1 MGKGS
6 SKGHTP
12 REAKDNLKSTQM
24 LSVIDAISEGPI
36 EGPVD
41 GLKSVLLNSTPVLDS
56 EGNTNISGVT
66 VVFLAGEQEQ
76 TPPEGFESSG
86 SETVLGTEVKYDT
99 PITRTITSA
108 NIDRLR
114 FTFGVQALV
123 ETTSKG
129 DRNPSEV
136 RLLVQIQRNGGW
148 VTEKDITIK
157 GKTTS
162 QYLASVVVGNLPPRP
177 FNIRMRRM
185 TPDSTTDQL
194 QNKTLWSSYTEII
207 DVKQCYPNTALV
219 GVQVDS
225 EQFGSQQVS
234 RNYHLRGRILQVPS
248 NYNPQTRQYSG
259 IWDGTLKPAYS
270 NNMAWCLWD
279 MLTHP
284 RYGMGKRLGAADVDK
299 WALYVIGQYCDQSV
313 PDGFGGTEPRITCN
327 AYLTTQRKA
336 WDVLSDFCSAMRC
349 MPVWNGQTLTF
360 VQDRPSDKV
369 WTYNRSNVVMPDDGA
384 PFRYSF
390 SALKDRHN
398 AVEVNWIDPDNGWE
412 TATELV
418 EDTQAIDTILDEHA
432 TMQSLGKDTGTR
444 VQANAV
450 YDLGRSDQN
459 GSITYSSKAIS
470 ENMVINNGRANVWAG
485 TMVNVSVRGNDGI
498 LEVMKPQIN
507 YAPAMLVGKV
517 VVSEGASFRTHGAV
531 DTSKADVSL
540 ENSAWT
546 IIADITT
553 TNQNTRLNLANLAM
567 SGANV
572 IMMAEPV
579 TRSSVTASAENFTTL
594 TTNTLSGNGNF
605 YMRTDMANHQS
616 DQLNVTGQATGD
628 FKIFVTD
635 TGASPAAGD
644 SLTLVTTGGGDAAFT
659 LGNAGGV
666 VDIGTYEYT
675 LLDNGNHSWSLAE
688 NRAQITPSTTDVL
701 NMAAAQPLVFDAE
714 LYTVRERLGS
724 VKGVS
729 YDTAMWSSAINTR
742 NNVTTD
748 AGAGFE
754 QTLTGLTLGI
764 DSRFSRE
771 ESSTIRGLF
780 FGYSHSDI
788 GFDRGGKGNIDSYT
802 LGAYAGWEHQ
812 NGAYVDGVVK
822 VDRFANTIHGKM
834 SNGATAFGDY
844 NSNGAGAHVES
855 GFRWVDGLWSVRPYL
870 AFTGFT
876 TDGQDYTLSNGMSAD
891 VGNTRILR
899 AEAGTAV
906 SYHMDLQN
914 GTTLEPWLK
923 AAVRQEYADSNQVK
937 VNDDGKFNN
946 DVAGTSGVYQAGI
959 RSSFT
964 PTLSGHLS
972 VSYGNGAGVESPWNT
987 QAGVVW
993 SF

>member
-1 MGKGS
+1 M
-6 SKGHTP
+6 
-12 REAKDNLKSTQM
+12 AST
-24 LSVIDAISEGPI
+24 VEYG
-36 EGPVD
+36 ETVD
-41 GLKSVLLNSTPVLDS
+41 GVVL
-56 EGNTNISGVT
+56 
-66 VVFLAGEQEQ
+66 
-76 TPPEGFESSG
+76 
-86 SETVLGTEVKYDT
+86 
-99 PITRTITSA
+99 
-108 NIDRLR
+108 
-114 FTFGVQALV
+114 
-123 ETTSKG
+123 
-129 DRNPSEV
+129 
-136 RLLVQIQRNGGW
+136 
-148 VTEKDITIK
+148 EKDIQLVYGTANNTKINPGGEQHIKEFGVSSNTEIKGGYQYIEMNGTAEYSVLNDGYQIVQMGGAANQTTLNNGVLQVYGAANDPTIK
-157 GKTTS
+157 GGRLIVEKDGITVLAAIEKGGLLEVKEGGLAIAVEQKAGGAIKASTRVMEAFGTNRLGQFEIKNGIANNMLLENGGSLRVEENDFAYNTT
-162 QYLASVVVGNLPPRP
+162 
-177 FNIRMRRM
+177 
-185 TPDSTTDQL
+185 
-194 QNKTLWSSYTEII
+194 
-207 DVKQCYPNTALV
+207 
-219 GVQVDS
+219 VDS
-225 EQFGSQQVS
+225 GGLLEVMDGGTVTGVDKKAGGKLIVSTNALEVSGTNSKGQFSIKDGVS
-234 RNYHLRGRILQVPS
+234 KNYELDDG
-248 NYNPQTRQYSG
+248 SG
-259 IWDGTLKPAYS
+259 I
-270 NNMAWCLWD
+270 
-279 MLTHP
+279 
-284 RYGMGKRLGAADVDK
+284 
-299 WALYVIGQYCDQSV
+299 I
-313 PDGFGGTEPRITCN
+313 
-327 AYLTTQRKA
+327 
-336 WDVLSDFCSAMRC
+336 
-349 MPVWNGQTLTF
+349 
-360 VQDRPSDKV
+360 
-369 WTYNRSNVVMPDDGA
+369 VM
-384 PFRYSF
+384 
-390 SALKDRHN
+390 
-398 AVEVNWIDPDNGWE
+398 
-412 TATELV
+412 

-432 TMQSLGKDTGTR
+432 TMQSLGKDTGTK

-540 ENSAWT
+540 ENSVWT

-553 TNQNTRLNLANLAM
+553 TNQNTLLNLANLAM
-567 SGANV
+567 SDANV
-572 IMMAEPV
+572 IMMDEPV
-579 TRSSVTASAENFTTL
+579 TRSSVTASAENFITL

-714 LYTVRERLGS
+714 LDTVRERLGS
-724 VKGVS
+724 VKGVN

-771 ESSTIRGLF
+771 ETSTIRGLF

-788 GFDRGGKGNIDSYT
+788 GFDRGGKGNVDSYT
-802 LGAYAGWEHQ
+802 LGPYAGWEHQ

-822 VDRFANTIHGKM
+822 VDRFANTIHCKM

-876 TDGQDYTLSNGMSAD
+876 TDGQDYTLSNGMRAD

-914 GTTLEPWLK
+914 GTTLEP
-923 AAVRQEYADSNQVK
+923 
-937 VNDDGKFNN
+937 
-946 DVAGTSGVYQAGI
+946 
-959 RSSFT
+959 
-964 PTLSGHLS
+964 
-972 VSYGNGAGVESPWNT
+972 
-987 QAGVVW
+987 
-993 SF
+993 

>member
-1 MGKGS
+1 M
-6 SKGHTP
+6 
-12 REAKDNLKSTQM
+12 AST
-24 LSVIDAISEGPI
+24 VEYG
-36 EGPVD
+36 ETVD
-41 GLKSVLLNSTPVLDS
+41 GVVLEKDIQLVYGTANNTKINPGGEQHIKEFGVSNNTEINGGYQYIEMNGAAEYSVLNDGYQIVQMGGAANQTTLNNGVLQVYGAANDTTIKGGRLIVEKDGGAVFVAIEKGGLLEVK
-56 EGNTNISGVT
+56 EGG
-66 VVFLAGEQEQ
+66 LAIAVDQKAGGAIKTTTRAME
-76 TPPEGFESSG
+76 
-86 SETVLGTEVKYDT
+86 VLGTNRLGQFDIKNGIANNMLLENGGSLRVEENDFAYNTTVDSGGLLEVMDGGT
-99 PITRTITSA
+99 VT
-108 NIDRLR
+108 
-114 FTFGVQALV
+114 GVDKKAGGKLIVSTNALEV
-123 ETTSKG
+123 SGPNSKG
-129 DRNPSEV
+129 QFS
-136 RLLVQIQRNGGW
+136 I
-148 VTEKDITIK
+148 KD
-157 GKTTS
+157 
-162 QYLASVVVGNLPPRP
+162 
-177 FNIRMRRM
+177 
-185 TPDSTTDQL
+185 
-194 QNKTLWSSYTEII
+194 
-207 DVKQCYPNTALV
+207 
-219 GVQVDS
+219 GVS
-225 EQFGSQQVS
+225 K
-234 RNYHLRGRILQVPS
+234 NYEL
-248 NYNPQTRQYSG
+248 
-259 IWDGTLKPAYS
+259 
-270 NNMAWCLWD
+270 
-279 MLTHP
+279 
-284 RYGMGKRLGAADVDK
+284 
-299 WALYVIGQYCDQSV
+299 
-313 PDGFGGTEPRITCN
+313 
-327 AYLTTQRKA
+327 
-336 WDVLSDFCSAMRC
+336 
-349 MPVWNGQTLTF
+349 
-360 VQDRPSDKV
+360 
-369 WTYNRSNVVMPDDGA
+369 DDG
-384 PFRYSF
+384 SG
-390 SALKDRHN
+390 LI
-398 AVEVNWIDPDNGWE
+398 VM
-412 TATELV
+412 

-432 TMQSLGKDTGTR
+432 TMQSLGKDTGTK

-540 ENSAWT
+540 ENSVWT

-553 TNQNTRLNLANLAM
+553 TNQNTLLNLANLAM
-567 SGANV
+567 SDANV
-572 IMMAEPV
+572 IMMDEPV
-579 TRSSVTASAENFTTL
+579 TRSSVTASAENFITL

-675 LLDNGNHSWSLAE
+675 LLDNDNHSWSLAE

-714 LYTVRERLGS
+714 LDTVRERLGS
-724 VKGVS
+724 VKGVN

-771 ESSTIRGLF
+771 ETSTIRGLF

-788 GFDRGGKGNIDSYT
+788 GFDRGGKGNVDSYT
-802 LGAYAGWEHQ
+802 LGVYAGWEHQ

-822 VDRFANTIHGKM
+822 VDRFANTIHCKM

-876 TDGQDYTLSNGMSAD
+876 TDGQDYTLSNGMRAD

-914 GTTLEPWLK
+914 GTTLEP
-923 AAVRQEYADSNQVK
+923 
-937 VNDDGKFNN
+937 
-946 DVAGTSGVYQAGI
+946 
-959 RSSFT
+959 
-964 PTLSGHLS
+964 
-972 VSYGNGAGVESPWNT
+972 
-987 QAGVVW
+987 
-993 SF
+993 

>member
-1 MGKGS
+1 MHQSGS
-6 SKGHTP
+6 VFLCRS
-12 REAKDNLKSTQM
+12 
-24 LSVIDAISEGPI
+24 AISVLVATALYSPVTLASTVEYGAT
-36 EGPVD
+36 VD
-41 GLKSVLLNSTPVLDS
+41 GVVLEKDIQLVYGTAN
-56 EGNTNISGVT
+56 NTKIT
-66 VVFLAGEQEQ
+66 
-76 TPPEGFESSG
+76 SG
-86 SETVLGTEVKYDT
+86 SEQHIKKYGVSNNTEIKGGIQYIESDGAANYSILNDGYQIVQMGGAANQTTINNGVLQVYGA
-99 PITRTITSA
+99 A
-108 NIDRLR
+108 N
-114 FTFGVQALV
+114 
-123 ETTSKG
+123 ES
-129 DRNPSEV
+129 
-136 RLLVQIQRNGGW
+136 
-148 VTEKDITIK
+148 TIK
-157 GKTTS
+157 GGSLTVEKDGIAVFVAIEKGGVLEVKDGGYALAVNQKAGSAIKTTTR
-162 QYLASVVVGNLPPRP
+162 VVEVEGVNRLSEFSIKDGVANNVLLENGGSLRVEEND
-177 FNIRMRRM
+177 FAYN
-185 TPDSTTDQL
+185 TT
-194 QNKTLWSSYTEII
+194 
-207 DVKQCYPNTALV
+207 
-219 GVQVDS
+219 VDS
-225 EQFGSQQVS
+225 GGLLEVM
-234 RNYHLRGRILQVPS
+234 
-248 NYNPQTRQYSG
+248 
-259 IWDGTLKPAYS
+259 DGGTAI
-270 NNMAWCLWD
+270 
-279 MLTHP
+279 
-284 RYGMGKRLGAADVDK
+284 GVDK
-299 WALYVIGQYCDQSV
+299 KAGGKLTVSTNALEVSGTNSKGQFSIK
-313 PDGFGGTEPRITCN
+313 DGVTKNFE
-327 AYLTTQRKA
+327 L
-336 WDVLSDFCSAMRC
+336 
-349 MPVWNGQTLTF
+349 
-360 VQDRPSDKV
+360 
-369 WTYNRSNVVMPDDGA
+369 DDG
-384 PFRYSF
+384 SG
-390 SALKDRHN
+390 LI
-398 AVEVNWIDPDNGWE
+398 VM
-412 TATELV
+412 
-418 EDTQAIDTILDEHA
+418 EDTHAIDTILDENA
-432 TMQSLGKDTGTR
+432 SMQSLGWDTGTK
-444 VQANAV
+444 VQAHAV
-450 YDLGRSDQN
+450 YDLGRSEQN
-459 GSITYSSKAIS
+459 GQVMYSSKATS
-470 ENMVINNGRANVWAG
+470 ENMVISNGRANVWTG
-485 TMVNVSVRGNDGI
+485 TMHNVSVRGNDGI
-498 LEVMKPQIN
+498 LEVMKPQIQIN
-507 YAPAMLVGKV
+507 IEPAKLVGSV
-517 VVSEGASFRTHGAV
+517 LVSEGATLITHGSV
-531 DTSKADVSL
+531 DTSKANVSL
-540 ENSAWT
+540 EDSFWAMT
-546 IIADITT
+546 ADI
-553 TNQNTRLNLANLAM
+553 NMPSQNTSLNLANLTM
-567 SGANV
+567 SGASV

-579 TRSSVTASAENFTTL
+579 TRSTATASAENFTSL

-714 LYTVRERLGS
+714 LDTVRERLGS
-724 VKGVS
+724 VKGVN

-748 AGAGFE
+748 AGASFE

-844 NSNGAGAHVES
+844 NSNGAGAHVEG
-855 GFRWVDGLWSVRPYL
+855 GFRWAEGLWSVRPYL
-870 AFTGFT
+870 SFTGFT
-876 TDGQDYTLSNGMSAD
+876 TDGQDYTLSNGMRAD

-923 AAVRQEYADSNQVK
+923 AAVRQEYADSNPVK

-993 SF
+993 TF

>member
-1 MGKGS
+1 MATALYS
-6 SKGHTP
+6 P
-12 REAKDNLKSTQM
+12 IALAST
-24 LSVIDAISEGPI
+24 VEYG
-36 EGPVD
+36 ETVD
-41 GLKSVLLNSTPVLDS
+41 GVVL
-56 EGNTNISGVT
+56 
-66 VVFLAGEQEQ
+66 
-76 TPPEGFESSG
+76 
-86 SETVLGTEVKYDT
+86 
-99 PITRTITSA
+99 
-108 NIDRLR
+108 
-114 FTFGVQALV
+114 
-123 ETTSKG
+123 
-129 DRNPSEV
+129 
-136 RLLVQIQRNGGW
+136 
-148 VTEKDITIK
+148 EKDIQLVYGTANNTKINPGGEQHIKEFGVSSNTEINGGYQYIEMNGTAEYSVLNDGYQIVQMGGAANQTTLNNGVLQVYGAANDPTIK
-157 GKTTS
+157 GGRLIVEKDGITVLAAIEKGGLLEVKEGGLAIAVDQKAGGAIKASTRVMEVFGTNRLGQFEIKNGIANNMLLENGGSLRVEENDFAYNTT
-162 QYLASVVVGNLPPRP
+162 
-177 FNIRMRRM
+177 
-185 TPDSTTDQL
+185 
-194 QNKTLWSSYTEII
+194 
-207 DVKQCYPNTALV
+207 
-219 GVQVDS
+219 VDS
-225 EQFGSQQVS
+225 GGLLEVM
-234 RNYHLRGRILQVPS
+234 
-248 NYNPQTRQYSG
+248 
-259 IWDGTLKPAYS
+259 DGGTA
-270 NNMAWCLWD
+270 
-279 MLTHP
+279 T
-284 RYGMGKRLGAADVDK
+284 GVDK
-299 WALYVIGQYCDQSV
+299 KAGGKLIVSTNALEVSGTNSKGQFSIK
-313 PDGFGGTEPRITCN
+313 DGVSKNYE
-327 AYLTTQRKA
+327 L
-336 WDVLSDFCSAMRC
+336 
-349 MPVWNGQTLTF
+349 
-360 VQDRPSDKV
+360 
-369 WTYNRSNVVMPDDGA
+369 DDG
-384 PFRYSF
+384 SG
-390 SALKDRHN
+390 LI
-398 AVEVNWIDPDNGWE
+398 VM
-412 TATELV
+412 

-432 TMQSLGKDTGTR
+432 TMQSLGKDTGTK

-540 ENSAWT
+540 ENSVWT

-553 TNQNTRLNLANLAM
+553 TNQNTLLNLANLAM
-567 SGANV
+567 SDANV
-572 IMMAEPV
+572 IMMDEPV
-579 TRSSVTASAENFTTL
+579 TRSSVTASAENFITL

-714 LYTVRERLGS
+714 LDTVRERLGS
-724 VKGVS
+724 VKGVN

-771 ESSTIRGLF
+771 ETSTIRGLF

-788 GFDRGGKGNIDSYT
+788 GFDRGGKGNVDSYT
-802 LGAYAGWEHQ
+802 LGAYADWEHQ

-822 VDRFANTIHGKM
+822 VDRFANTIHCKM

-876 TDGQDYTLSNGMSAD
+876 TDGQDYTLSNGMRAD

-914 GTTLEPWLK
+914 GTTLEP
-923 AAVRQEYADSNQVK
+923 
-937 VNDDGKFNN
+937 
-946 DVAGTSGVYQAGI
+946 
-959 RSSFT
+959 
-964 PTLSGHLS
+964 
-972 VSYGNGAGVESPWNT
+972 
-987 QAGVVW
+987 
-993 SF
+993 

>member
-1 MGKGS
+1 MHQSGS
-6 SKGHTP
+6 VSLC
-12 REAKDNLKSTQM
+12 RS
-24 LSVIDAISEGPI
+24 AISVLVATALYSPI
-36 EGPVD
+36 ALASTVEYGETVD
-41 GLKSVLLNSTPVLDS
+41 GVVL
-56 EGNTNISGVT
+56 
-66 VVFLAGEQEQ
+66 
-76 TPPEGFESSG
+76 
-86 SETVLGTEVKYDT
+86 
-99 PITRTITSA
+99 
-108 NIDRLR
+108 
-114 FTFGVQALV
+114 
-123 ETTSKG
+123 
-129 DRNPSEV
+129 
-136 RLLVQIQRNGGW
+136 
-148 VTEKDITIK
+148 EKDIQLVYGTANNTKINPGGEQHIKEFGISSNTEINGGYQYIEMNGTAEYSVLNDGYQIVQMGGAANQTTLNNGVLQVYGAANDPTIK
-157 GKTTS
+157 GGRLIVEKDGITV
-162 QYLASVVVGNLPPRP
+162 LAAIEKGGLLEVKEGGLAIAVDQKAGGKLIV
-177 FNIRMRRM
+177 
-185 TPDSTTDQL
+185 ST
-194 QNKTLWSSYTEII
+194 N
-207 DVKQCYPNTALV
+207 ALEV
-219 GVQVDS
+219 SGTNSKGQFSIKDGVS
-225 EQFGSQQVS
+225 K
-234 RNYHLRGRILQVPS
+234 NYEL
-248 NYNPQTRQYSG
+248 
-259 IWDGTLKPAYS
+259 
-270 NNMAWCLWD
+270 
-279 MLTHP
+279 
-284 RYGMGKRLGAADVDK
+284 
-299 WALYVIGQYCDQSV
+299 
-313 PDGFGGTEPRITCN
+313 
-327 AYLTTQRKA
+327 
-336 WDVLSDFCSAMRC
+336 
-349 MPVWNGQTLTF
+349 
-360 VQDRPSDKV
+360 
-369 WTYNRSNVVMPDDGA
+369 DDG
-384 PFRYSF
+384 SG
-390 SALKDRHN
+390 LI
-398 AVEVNWIDPDNGWE
+398 VM
-412 TATELV
+412 

-540 ENSAWT
+540 ENSVWT

-553 TNQNTRLNLANLAM
+553 TNQNTLLNLANLAM
-567 SGANV
+567 SDANV
-572 IMMAEPV
+572 IMMDEPV
-579 TRSSVTASAENFTTL
+579 TRSSVTASAENFITL

-714 LYTVRERLGS
+714 LDTVRERLGS

-802 LGAYAGWEHQ
+802 LGGLCRL
-812 NGAYVDGVVK
+812 GASE
-822 VDRFANTIHGKM
+822 RC
-834 SNGATAFGDY
+834 
-844 NSNGAGAHVES
+844 
-855 GFRWVDGLWSVRPYL
+855 LC
-870 AFTGFT
+870 
-876 TDGQDYTLSNGMSAD
+876 
-891 VGNTRILR
+891 
-899 AEAGTAV
+899 
-906 SYHMDLQN
+906 
-914 GTTLEPWLK
+914 
-923 AAVRQEYADSNQVK
+923 
-937 VNDDGKFNN
+937 
-946 DVAGTSGVYQAGI
+946 
-959 RSSFT
+959 
-964 PTLSGHLS
+964 
-972 VSYGNGAGVESPWNT
+972 
-987 QAGVVW
+987 
-993 SF
+993 

>member
-1 MGKGS
+1 MATALYS
-6 SKGHTP
+6 P
-12 REAKDNLKSTQM
+12 IALAST
-24 LSVIDAISEGPI
+24 VEYG
-36 EGPVD
+36 ETVD
-41 GLKSVLLNSTPVLDS
+41 GVVL
-56 EGNTNISGVT
+56 
-66 VVFLAGEQEQ
+66 
-76 TPPEGFESSG
+76 
-86 SETVLGTEVKYDT
+86 
-99 PITRTITSA
+99 
-108 NIDRLR
+108 
-114 FTFGVQALV
+114 
-123 ETTSKG
+123 
-129 DRNPSEV
+129 
-136 RLLVQIQRNGGW
+136 
-148 VTEKDITIK
+148 EKDIQLVYGTANNTKINPGGEQHIKEFGVSSNTEIKGGYQYIEMNGTAEYSVLNDGYQIVQMGGAANQTTLNNGVLQVYGAANDPTIK
-157 GKTTS
+157 GGRLIVEKDGITVLAAIEKGGLLEVKEGGLAIAVEQKAGGAIKASTRVMEAFGTNRLGQFEIKNGIANNMLLENGGSLRVEENDFAYNTT
-162 QYLASVVVGNLPPRP
+162 
-177 FNIRMRRM
+177 
-185 TPDSTTDQL
+185 
-194 QNKTLWSSYTEII
+194 
-207 DVKQCYPNTALV
+207 
-219 GVQVDS
+219 VDS
-225 EQFGSQQVS
+225 GGLLEVM
-234 RNYHLRGRILQVPS
+234 
-248 NYNPQTRQYSG
+248 
-259 IWDGTLKPAYS
+259 DGGTV
-270 NNMAWCLWD
+270 
-279 MLTHP
+279 T
-284 RYGMGKRLGAADVDK
+284 GVDK
-299 WALYVIGQYCDQSV
+299 KAGGKLIVSTNALEVSGTNSKGQFSIK
-313 PDGFGGTEPRITCN
+313 DGVSKNYE
-327 AYLTTQRKA
+327 L
-336 WDVLSDFCSAMRC
+336 
-349 MPVWNGQTLTF
+349 
-360 VQDRPSDKV
+360 
-369 WTYNRSNVVMPDDGA
+369 DDG
-384 PFRYSF
+384 SG
-390 SALKDRHN
+390 LI
-398 AVEVNWIDPDNGWE
+398 VM
-412 TATELV
+412 

-432 TMQSLGKDTGTR
+432 TMQSLGKDTGTK

-540 ENSAWT
+540 ENSVWT

-553 TNQNTRLNLANLAM
+553 TNQNTLLNLANLAM
-567 SGANV
+567 SDANV
-572 IMMAEPV
+572 IMMDEPV
-579 TRSSVTASAENFTTL
+579 TRSSVTASAENFITL

-605 YMRTDMANHQS
+605 YMRTDMANHHS

-714 LYTVRERLGS
+714 LDTVRERLGS
-724 VKGVS
+724 VKGVN

-771 ESSTIRGLF
+771 ETSTIRGLF

-788 GFDRGGKGNIDSYT
+788 GFDRGGKGNVDSYT
-802 LGAYAGWEHQ
+802 LGPYAGWEHQ

-822 VDRFANTIHGKM
+822 VDRFANTIHCKM

-876 TDGQDYTLSNGMSAD
+876 TDGQDYTLSNGMRAD

-914 GTTLEPWLK
+914 GTTLEP
-923 AAVRQEYADSNQVK
+923 
-937 VNDDGKFNN
+937 
-946 DVAGTSGVYQAGI
+946 
-959 RSSFT
+959 
-964 PTLSGHLS
+964 
-972 VSYGNGAGVESPWNT
+972 
-987 QAGVVW
+987 
-993 SF
+993 

>member
-1 MGKGS
+1 MHQSGS
-6 SKGHTP
+6 VSLC
-12 REAKDNLKSTQM
+12 RS
-24 LSVIDAISEGPI
+24 AISVLVATVLYSPI
-36 EGPVD
+36 ALASTVEYGETVD
-41 GLKSVLLNSTPVLDS
+41 GVVL
-56 EGNTNISGVT
+56 
-66 VVFLAGEQEQ
+66 
-76 TPPEGFESSG
+76 
-86 SETVLGTEVKYDT
+86 
-99 PITRTITSA
+99 
-108 NIDRLR
+108 
-114 FTFGVQALV
+114 
-123 ETTSKG
+123 
-129 DRNPSEV
+129 
-136 RLLVQIQRNGGW
+136 
-148 VTEKDITIK
+148 EKDIQLVYGTANNTKINPGGEQHIKEFGVSNNTEINGGYQYIEMNGAAEYSVLNDGYQIVQMGGAANQTTINNGVLQVYGAANDPTIK
-157 GKTTS
+157 GGRLIVEKDGGTVFAAIEKGGLLEVKEGGFAFAVDQKAGGAIKATTRVMEVFGTNRLGQFEIKNGIANNMLLENGGS
-162 QYLASVVVGNLPPRP
+162 LRVEENDFAYN
-177 FNIRMRRM
+177 
-185 TPDSTTDQL
+185 TT
-194 QNKTLWSSYTEII
+194 
-207 DVKQCYPNTALV
+207 
-219 GVQVDS
+219 VDS
-225 EQFGSQQVS
+225 GGLLEVM
-234 RNYHLRGRILQVPS
+234 
-248 NYNPQTRQYSG
+248 
-259 IWDGTLKPAYS
+259 DGGTA
-270 NNMAWCLWD
+270 
-279 MLTHP
+279 T
-284 RYGMGKRLGAADVDK
+284 GVDK
-299 WALYVIGQYCDQSV
+299 KAGGKLIVSTNALEVSGTNSKGQFSIK
-313 PDGFGGTEPRITCN
+313 DGVSKNYE
-327 AYLTTQRKA
+327 L
-336 WDVLSDFCSAMRC
+336 
-349 MPVWNGQTLTF
+349 
-360 VQDRPSDKV
+360 
-369 WTYNRSNVVMPDDGA
+369 DDG
-384 PFRYSF
+384 SG
-390 SALKDRHN
+390 LI
-398 AVEVNWIDPDNGWE
+398 VM
-412 TATELV
+412 

-432 TMQSLGKDTGTR
+432 TMQSLGKDTGTK

-553 TNQNTRLNLANLAM
+553 TNQNTLLNLANLAM
-567 SGANV
+567 SDANV
-572 IMMAEPV
+572 IMMDEPV
-579 TRSSVTASAENFTTL
+579 TRSSVTASAENFITL

-714 LYTVRERLGS
+714 LDTVRERLGS

-788 GFDRGGKGNIDSYT
+788 GFDRGGKGNID
-802 LGAYAGWEHQ
+802 
-812 NGAYVDGVVK
+812 
-822 VDRFANTIHGKM
+822 
-834 SNGATAFGDY
+834 
-844 NSNGAGAHVES
+844 
-855 GFRWVDGLWSVRPYL
+855 
-870 AFTGFT
+870 
-876 TDGQDYTLSNGMSAD
+876 
-891 VGNTRILR
+891 
-899 AEAGTAV
+899 
-906 SYHMDLQN
+906 
-914 GTTLEPWLK
+914 
-923 AAVRQEYADSNQVK
+923 
-937 VNDDGKFNN
+937 
-946 DVAGTSGVYQAGI
+946 
-959 RSSFT
+959 
-964 PTLSGHLS
+964 
-972 VSYGNGAGVESPWNT
+972 
-987 QAGVVW
+987 
-993 SF
+993 

>member
-1 MGKGS
+1 MHHSGS
-6 SKGHTP
+6 VSLC
-12 REAKDNLKSTQM
+12 RS
-24 LSVIDAISEGPI
+24 AISVLVATALYSPI
-36 EGPVD
+36 ALASTVEYGETVD
-41 GLKSVLLNSTPVLDS
+41 GVVL
-56 EGNTNISGVT
+56 
-66 VVFLAGEQEQ
+66 
-76 TPPEGFESSG
+76 
-86 SETVLGTEVKYDT
+86 
-99 PITRTITSA
+99 
-108 NIDRLR
+108 
-114 FTFGVQALV
+114 
-123 ETTSKG
+123 
-129 DRNPSEV
+129 
-136 RLLVQIQRNGGW
+136 
-148 VTEKDITIK
+148 EKDIQLVYGTANNTKINPGGEQHIKEFGVSSNTEINGGYQYIEMNGTAEYSVLNDGYQIVQMGGAANQTTLNNGVLQVYGAANNTTIK
-157 GKTTS
+157 GGRLIIEKDGITVFAAIEKGGLLEVKEGGLAFAVDQKAGGAIKTTTRAMEVFGTNR
-162 QYLASVVVGNLPPRP
+162 LG
-177 FNIRMRRM
+177 
-185 TPDSTTDQL
+185 
-194 QNKTLWSSYTEII
+194 
-207 DVKQCYPNTALV
+207 
-219 GVQVDS
+219 
-225 EQFGSQQVS
+225 QFD
-234 RNYHLRGRILQVPS
+234 IKD
-248 NYNPQTRQYSG
+248 G
-259 IWDGTLKPAYS
+259 IA
-270 NNMAWCLWD
+270 NNMLLENGGSLRVEENDFAYNTTVDNGGLLEVMD
-279 MLTHP
+279 GGTAT
-284 RYGMGKRLGAADVDK
+284 GVDK
-299 WALYVIGQYCDQSV
+299 KAGGKLIVSTNALEVSGTNSKGQFSIK
-313 PDGFGGTEPRITCN
+313 DGVSKNYE
-327 AYLTTQRKA
+327 L
-336 WDVLSDFCSAMRC
+336 
-349 MPVWNGQTLTF
+349 
-360 VQDRPSDKV
+360 
-369 WTYNRSNVVMPDDGA
+369 DDG
-384 PFRYSF
+384 SG
-390 SALKDRHN
+390 LI
-398 AVEVNWIDPDNGWE
+398 VMEG
-412 TATELV
+412 
-418 EDTQAIDTILDEHA
+418 TQAIDTILDEHA
-432 TMQSLGKDTGTR
+432 TMQSLGRDTGTR
-444 VQANAV
+444 VQAHAV
-450 YDLGRSDQN
+450 YDLGRSVQN
-459 GSITYSSKAIS
+459 GSIKYSSNAIS
-470 ENMVINNGRANVWAG
+470 ENMVIDNGRANVWTG
-485 TMVNVSVRGNDGI
+485 TMVNVTVRGNEDI
-498 LEVMKPQIN
+498 IDAMALELN
-507 YAPAMLVGKV
+507 FYTPATFLGDV
-517 VVSEGASFRTHGAV
+517 VVSDGASLRTHGAV
-531 DTSKADVSL
+531 DTSKADVSI
-540 ENSAWT
+540 EESFWA
-546 IIADITT
+546 IIADINNI
-553 TNQNTRLNLANLAM
+553 NQNTRLNLANLVM
-567 SGANV
+567 SDGTV
-572 IMMAEPV
+572 VMMAEPV

-714 LYTVRERLGS
+714 LDTVRERLGS
-724 VKGVS
+724 VKGVN

-771 ESSTIRGLF
+771 ESSTICGLF

-788 GFDRGGKGNIDSYT
+788 GFDRGGKGNVDSYT

-844 NSNGAGAHVES
+844 SSNGAGAHVES

-876 TDGQDYTLSNGMSAD
+876 TDGQDYTLSNGMRAD

-923 AAVRQEYADSNQVK
+923 AAVRQEYADSNQVN

-946 DVAGTSGVYQAGI
+946 DVAGTRGVYQAGI

-972 VSYGNGAGVESPWNT
+972 VSYGNGAGVESAWNT

-993 SF
+993 TF

>member
-1 MGKGS
+1 MATALYS
-6 SKGHTP
+6 P
-12 REAKDNLKSTQM
+12 IALAST
-24 LSVIDAISEGPI
+24 VEYG
-36 EGPVD
+36 ETVD
-41 GLKSVLLNSTPVLDS
+41 GVVL
-56 EGNTNISGVT
+56 
-66 VVFLAGEQEQ
+66 
-76 TPPEGFESSG
+76 
-86 SETVLGTEVKYDT
+86 
-99 PITRTITSA
+99 
-108 NIDRLR
+108 
-114 FTFGVQALV
+114 
-123 ETTSKG
+123 
-129 DRNPSEV
+129 
-136 RLLVQIQRNGGW
+136 
-148 VTEKDITIK
+148 EKDIQLVYGTANNTKINPGGEQHIKEFGVSSNTEIKGGYQYIEMNGTAEYSVLNDGYQIVQMGGAANQTTLNNGVLQVYGAANDPTIK
-157 GKTTS
+157 GGRLIVEKDGITVLAAIEKGGLLEVKEGGLAIAAEQKAGGAIKTTTRVMEAFGTNRLGQFEIKNGIANNMLLENGGS
-162 QYLASVVVGNLPPRP
+162 LRVEENDFAYN
-177 FNIRMRRM
+177 
-185 TPDSTTDQL
+185 TT
-194 QNKTLWSSYTEII
+194 
-207 DVKQCYPNTALV
+207 
-219 GVQVDS
+219 VDS
-225 EQFGSQQVS
+225 GGLLEVM
-234 RNYHLRGRILQVPS
+234 
-248 NYNPQTRQYSG
+248 
-259 IWDGTLKPAYS
+259 DGGTV
-270 NNMAWCLWD
+270 
-279 MLTHP
+279 T
-284 RYGMGKRLGAADVDK
+284 GVDK
-299 WALYVIGQYCDQSV
+299 KAGGKLIVSTNALEVSGTNSKGQFSIK
-313 PDGFGGTEPRITCN
+313 DGVSKNYE
-327 AYLTTQRKA
+327 L
-336 WDVLSDFCSAMRC
+336 
-349 MPVWNGQTLTF
+349 
-360 VQDRPSDKV
+360 
-369 WTYNRSNVVMPDDGA
+369 DDG
-384 PFRYSF
+384 SG
-390 SALKDRHN
+390 LI
-398 AVEVNWIDPDNGWE
+398 VM
-412 TATELV
+412 

-432 TMQSLGKDTGTR
+432 TMQSLGKDTGTK

-540 ENSAWT
+540 ENSVWT

-553 TNQNTRLNLANLAM
+553 TNQNTLLNLANLAM
-567 SGANV
+567 SDANV
-572 IMMAEPV
+572 IMMDEPV
-579 TRSSVTASAENFTTL
+579 TRSSVTASAENFITL

-714 LYTVRERLGS
+714 LDTVRERLGS
-724 VKGVS
+724 VKGVN

-771 ESSTIRGLF
+771 ETSTIRGLF

-788 GFDRGGKGNIDSYT
+788 GFDRGGKGNVDSYT
-802 LGAYAGWEHQ
+802 LGPYAGWEHQ

-822 VDRFANTIHGKM
+822 VDRFANTIHCKM

-876 TDGQDYTLSNGMSAD
+876 TDGQDYTLSNGMRAD

-914 GTTLEPWLK
+914 GTTLEP
-923 AAVRQEYADSNQVK
+923 
-937 VNDDGKFNN
+937 
-946 DVAGTSGVYQAGI
+946 
-959 RSSFT
+959 
-964 PTLSGHLS
+964 
-972 VSYGNGAGVESPWNT
+972 
-987 QAGVVW
+987 
-993 SF
+993 

>member
-1 MGKGS
+1 MATALYS
-6 SKGHTP
+6 P
-12 REAKDNLKSTQM
+12 IALAST
-24 LSVIDAISEGPI
+24 VEYG
-36 EGPVD
+36 ETVD
-41 GLKSVLLNSTPVLDS
+41 GVVL
-56 EGNTNISGVT
+56 
-66 VVFLAGEQEQ
+66 
-76 TPPEGFESSG
+76 
-86 SETVLGTEVKYDT
+86 
-99 PITRTITSA
+99 
-108 NIDRLR
+108 
-114 FTFGVQALV
+114 
-123 ETTSKG
+123 
-129 DRNPSEV
+129 
-136 RLLVQIQRNGGW
+136 
-148 VTEKDITIK
+148 EKDIQLVYGTANNTKINPGGEQHIKEFGVSSNTEIKGGYQYIEMNGTAEYSVLNDGYQIVQMGGAANQTTLNNGVLQVYGAANDPTIK
-157 GKTTS
+157 GGRLIVEKDGITVLAAIEKGGLLEVKEGGLAIAVDQKAGGAIKASTRVMEAFGTNRLGQFEIKNGIANNMLLENGGSLRVEENDFAYNTT
-162 QYLASVVVGNLPPRP
+162 
-177 FNIRMRRM
+177 
-185 TPDSTTDQL
+185 
-194 QNKTLWSSYTEII
+194 
-207 DVKQCYPNTALV
+207 
-219 GVQVDS
+219 VDS
-225 EQFGSQQVS
+225 GGLLEVM
-234 RNYHLRGRILQVPS
+234 
-248 NYNPQTRQYSG
+248 
-259 IWDGTLKPAYS
+259 DGGTV
-270 NNMAWCLWD
+270 
-279 MLTHP
+279 T
-284 RYGMGKRLGAADVDK
+284 GVDK
-299 WALYVIGQYCDQSV
+299 KAGGKLIVSTNALEVSGTNSKGQFSIK
-313 PDGFGGTEPRITCN
+313 DGVSKNYE
-327 AYLTTQRKA
+327 L
-336 WDVLSDFCSAMRC
+336 
-349 MPVWNGQTLTF
+349 
-360 VQDRPSDKV
+360 
-369 WTYNRSNVVMPDDGA
+369 DDG
-384 PFRYSF
+384 SG
-390 SALKDRHN
+390 LI
-398 AVEVNWIDPDNGWE
+398 VM
-412 TATELV
+412 

-432 TMQSLGKDTGTR
+432 TMQSLGKDTGTK

-540 ENSAWT
+540 ENSVWT

-553 TNQNTRLNLANLAM
+553 TNQNTLLNLANLAM
-567 SGANV
+567 SDANV
-572 IMMAEPV
+572 IMMDEPV
-579 TRSSVTASAENFTTL
+579 TRSSVTASAENFITL

-714 LYTVRERLGS
+714 LDTVRERLGS
-724 VKGVS
+724 VKGVN

-771 ESSTIRGLF
+771 ETSTIRGLF

-788 GFDRGGKGNIDSYT
+788 GFDRGGKGNVDSYT
-802 LGAYAGWEHQ
+802 PGAYAGWEHQ

-822 VDRFANTIHGKM
+822 VDRFANTIHCKM

-876 TDGQDYTLSNGMSAD
+876 TDGQDYTLSNGMRAD

-914 GTTLEPWLK
+914 GTTLEP
-923 AAVRQEYADSNQVK
+923 
-937 VNDDGKFNN
+937 
-946 DVAGTSGVYQAGI
+946 
-959 RSSFT
+959 
-964 PTLSGHLS
+964 
-972 VSYGNGAGVESPWNT
+972 
-987 QAGVVW
+987 
-993 SF
+993 

>member
-1 MGKGS
+1 MATALYS
-6 SKGHTP
+6 P
-12 REAKDNLKSTQM
+12 IALAST
-24 LSVIDAISEGPI
+24 VEYG
-36 EGPVD
+36 ETVD
-41 GLKSVLLNSTPVLDS
+41 GVVL
-56 EGNTNISGVT
+56 
-66 VVFLAGEQEQ
+66 
-76 TPPEGFESSG
+76 
-86 SETVLGTEVKYDT
+86 
-99 PITRTITSA
+99 
-108 NIDRLR
+108 
-114 FTFGVQALV
+114 
-123 ETTSKG
+123 
-129 DRNPSEV
+129 
-136 RLLVQIQRNGGW
+136 
-148 VTEKDITIK
+148 EKDIQLVYGTANNTKINPGGEQHIKEFGVSSNTEIKGGYQYIEMNGTAEYSVLNDGYQIVQMGGAANQTTLNNGVLQVYGAANDPTIK
-157 GKTTS
+157 GGRLIVEKDGITVLAAIEKGGLLEVKEGGLAIAVDQKAGGAIKASTRAMEVFGTNRLGQFDIKNGIANNMLLENGGSLRVEENDFAYNTT
-162 QYLASVVVGNLPPRP
+162 
-177 FNIRMRRM
+177 
-185 TPDSTTDQL
+185 
-194 QNKTLWSSYTEII
+194 
-207 DVKQCYPNTALV
+207 
-219 GVQVDS
+219 VDS
-225 EQFGSQQVS
+225 GGLLEVM
-234 RNYHLRGRILQVPS
+234 
-248 NYNPQTRQYSG
+248 
-259 IWDGTLKPAYS
+259 DGGTV
-270 NNMAWCLWD
+270 
-279 MLTHP
+279 T
-284 RYGMGKRLGAADVDK
+284 GVDK
-299 WALYVIGQYCDQSV
+299 KAGGKLIVSTNALEVSGPNSKGQFSIK
-313 PDGFGGTEPRITCN
+313 DGVSKNYE
-327 AYLTTQRKA
+327 L
-336 WDVLSDFCSAMRC
+336 
-349 MPVWNGQTLTF
+349 
-360 VQDRPSDKV
+360 
-369 WTYNRSNVVMPDDGA
+369 DDG
-384 PFRYSF
+384 SG
-390 SALKDRHN
+390 LI
-398 AVEVNWIDPDNGWE
+398 VM
-412 TATELV
+412 

-432 TMQSLGKDTGTR
+432 TMQSLGKDTGTK

-540 ENSAWT
+540 ENSVWT

-553 TNQNTRLNLANLAM
+553 TNQNTLLNLANLAM
-567 SGANV
+567 SDANV
-572 IMMAEPV
+572 IMMDEPV
-579 TRSSVTASAENFTTL
+579 TRSSVTASAENFITL

-714 LYTVRERLGS
+714 LDTVRERLGS
-724 VKGVS
+724 VKGVN

-771 ESSTIRGLF
+771 ETSTIRGLF

-788 GFDRGGKGNIDSYT
+788 GFDRGDKGNVDSYT

-822 VDRFANTIHGKM
+822 VDRFANTIHCKM

-876 TDGQDYTLSNGMSAD
+876 TDGQDYTLSNGMRAD

-914 GTTLEPWLK
+914 GTTLEP
-923 AAVRQEYADSNQVK
+923 
-937 VNDDGKFNN
+937 
-946 DVAGTSGVYQAGI
+946 
-959 RSSFT
+959 
-964 PTLSGHLS
+964 
-972 VSYGNGAGVESPWNT
+972 
-987 QAGVVW
+987 
-993 SF
+993 

>member
-1 MGKGS
+1 TATGVDKKAGGKLIVSTNALEVSGTN
-6 SKGHTP
+6 SKGQFSI
-12 REAKDNLKSTQM
+12 KD
-24 LSVIDAISEGPI
+24 
-36 EGPVD
+36 
-41 GLKSVLLNSTPVLDS
+41 
-56 EGNTNISGVT
+56 GV
-66 VVFLAGEQEQ
+66 
-76 TPPEGFESSG
+76 
-86 SETVLGTEVKYDT
+86 
-99 PITRTITSA
+99 
-108 NIDRLR
+108 
-114 FTFGVQALV
+114 
-123 ETTSKG
+123 SK
-129 DRNPSEV
+129 
-136 RLLVQIQRNGGW
+136 
-148 VTEKDITIK
+148 
-157 GKTTS
+157 
-162 QYLASVVVGNLPPRP
+162 
-177 FNIRMRRM
+177 
-185 TPDSTTDQL
+185 
-194 QNKTLWSSYTEII
+194 
-207 DVKQCYPNTALV
+207 
-219 GVQVDS
+219 
-225 EQFGSQQVS
+225 
-234 RNYHLRGRILQVPS
+234 NYEL
-248 NYNPQTRQYSG
+248 
-259 IWDGTLKPAYS
+259 
-270 NNMAWCLWD
+270 
-279 MLTHP
+279 
-284 RYGMGKRLGAADVDK
+284 
-299 WALYVIGQYCDQSV
+299 
-313 PDGFGGTEPRITCN
+313 
-327 AYLTTQRKA
+327 
-336 WDVLSDFCSAMRC
+336 
-349 MPVWNGQTLTF
+349 
-360 VQDRPSDKV
+360 
-369 WTYNRSNVVMPDDGA
+369 DDG
-384 PFRYSF
+384 SG
-390 SALKDRHN
+390 LI
-398 AVEVNWIDPDNGWE
+398 VMEG
-412 TATELV
+412 
-418 EDTQAIDTILDEHA
+418 TQAIDTILDEHA
-432 TMQSLGKDTGTR
+432 TMQSLGRDTGTR
-444 VQANAV
+444 VQAHAV
-450 YDLGRSDQN
+450 YDLGRSVQN
-459 GSITYSSKAIS
+459 GSIKYSSNAIS
-470 ENMVINNGRANVWAG
+470 ENMVIDNGRANVWTG
-485 TMVNVSVRGNDGI
+485 TMVNVTVRGNEGI
-498 LEVMKPQIN
+498 IDAMALELN
-507 YAPAMLVGKV
+507 FYTPATFLGDV
-517 VVSEGASFRTHGAV
+517 VVSDGASLRTHGAV
-531 DTSKADVSL
+531 DTSKADVSI
-540 ENSAWT
+540 EESFWA
-546 IIADITT
+546 IIADINNI
-553 TNQNTRLNLANLAM
+553 NQNTRLNLANLVM
-567 SGANV
+567 SDGTV
-572 IMMAEPV
+572 VMMAEPV

-714 LYTVRERLGS
+714 LDTVRERLGS
-724 VKGVS
+724 VKGVN

-788 GFDRGGKGNIDSYT
+788 GFDRGGKGNVDSYT

-844 NSNGAGAHVES
+844 SSNGAGAHVES

-876 TDGQDYTLSNGMSAD
+876 TDGQDYTLSNGMRAD

-923 AAVRQEYADSNQVK
+923 AAVRQEYADSNQVN

-946 DVAGTSGVYQAGI
+946 DVAGTRGVYQAGI

-972 VSYGNGAGVESPWNT
+972 VSYGNGAGVESAWNT

-993 SF
+993 TF